1 MTQRGSVEVIDKGG
15 WRKVFP
21 LNKSIVHIGGDL
33 RNDIAIE
40 PSRGNGLAPRHL
52 QMVPS
57 PTSGLGYRLINMG
70 PIEILLGQ
78 NGERSLPP
86 RSAIDIAD
94 GDIVRLGD
102 FTFLFHGGSN
112 GSTAGTPLPIMTAAP
127 STTALGTSVPVA
139 RKGNPIGLNVILSHT
154 QLVPDQAIEG
164 AIVIKNLGDKTGVQF
179 KIEIDGFEPNSYD
192 VGPAPILFPD
202 VEKQVPFRL
211 RHPQRAT
218 PPAGDRRLTIRVT
231 APAAYPGEVATAS
244 QVIRVTPYIKHSL
257 SLTISS

>member
-21 LNKSIVHIGGDL
+21 LNKNIVHIGGDL

-40 PSRGNGLAPRHL
+40 PSRGTGLAPRHL

-70 PIEILLGQ
+70 PIEVLVGP
-78 NGERSLPP
+78 NGERALPP

-102 FTFLFHGGSN
+102 FTFLFHGNSN
-112 GSTAGTPLPIMTAAP
+112 GATDAP
-127 STTALGTSVPVA
+127 SPTATAVSVTTAGTSVPVV
-139 RKGNPIGLNVILSHT
+139 RKGNPIGLNVILSQT
-154 QLVPDQAIEG
+154 QLVPDQTIEG

-179 KIEIDGFEPNSYD
+179 KIEIDGFEPGAYD

-231 APAAYPGEVATAS
+231 APAAYPSEVATVS

-257 SLTISS
+257 ALKVVS

>member
-1 MTQRGSVEVIDKGG
+1 MTQRGSIEVIDKGG

-21 LNKSIVHIGGDL
+21 LNKNILYIGTDL

-40 PSRGNGLAPRHL
+40 PTRGSGLAPRHL

-57 PTSGLGYRLINMG
+57 PTSSLGYRLINMG

-86 RSAIDIAD
+86 RSALDIAD

-102 FTFLFHGGSN
+102 FTFVFHGAVNRTSDGSPAVTV
-112 GSTAGTPLPIMTAAP
+112 GAASAAAAAAGAA
-127 STTALGTSVPVA
+127 VA
-139 RKGNPIGLNVILSHT
+139 RKGNPIGLNVMLSHT
-154 QLVPDQAIEG
+154 QLTPEQAIEG
-164 AIVIKNLGDKTGVQF
+164 AISIKNLGDKTGVQF
-179 KIEIDGFEPNSYD
+179 KIEVDGFEPESYD

-202 VEKQVPFRL
+202 VEKKVPFRL
-211 RHPQRAT
+211 RHPQRAN

-257 SLTISS
+257 SLKMSS

>member
-1 MTQRGSVEVIDKGG
+1 MSQRGSVEVIDKGG

-21 LNKSIVHIGGDL
+21 LNKNIVHIGTDL

-40 PSRGNGLAPRHL
+40 AARGNGLAPRHL

-57 PTSGLGYRLINMG
+57 PTSNLGYRLINMG

-86 RSAIDIAD
+86 RSALDIAD

-102 FTFLFHGGSN
+102 FTFLFRSTNPDAADGSPAVTV
-112 GSTAGTPLPIMTAAP
+112 GAATAGAGVA
-127 STTALGTSVPVA
+127 VA
-139 RKGNPIGLNVILSHT
+139 RKGNPIGLNVLLSQT
-154 QLVPDQAIEG
+154 QLVPDQTIEG
-164 AIVIKNLGDKTGVQF
+164 AISIKNLGDKTGVQF
-179 KIEIDGFEPNSYD
+179 KIEIDGFEPESYD

-202 VEKQVPFRL
+202 VEKKVPFRL

-218 PPAGDRRLTIRVT
+218 PLAGDRRLTIRVT

-257 SLTISS
+257 SLRMSS

>member
-1 MTQRGSVEVIDKGG
+1 MTQRGNVEVIDKGG

-21 LNKSIVHIGGDL
+21 LNKNIIHIGADL

-40 PSRGNGLAPRHL
+40 SSRGSGLAARHL

-102 FTFLFHGGSN
+102 FTFLFHGAADGA
-112 GSTAGTPLPIMTAAP
+112 GDGTPTVTVGAA
-127 STTALGTSVPVA
+127 VA
-139 RKGNPIGLNVILSHT
+139 AAAAGAAVVRKGNPIGLNVMLSHT
-154 QLVPDQAIEG
+154 QLVPDQTIEG
-164 AIVIKNLGDKTGVQF
+164 AISIKNLGDKTGVQF
-179 KIEIDGFEPNSYD
+179 KIEIDGFEPESYD

-202 VEKQVPFRL
+202 VEKKVSFRL

-257 SLTISS
+257 SLKLSS